1 MIMYDIRWLC
11 DDWGRYL
18 EELDVD
24 LDLMV
29 YFASC
34 GKPSKY
40 GSWGLIEAMD
50 QPREE
55 AYKYQAVQDFDA
67 SGKMGRGEDRVGK
80 VELSIAAIFKSM
92 KETKEW

>member
-1 MIMYDIRWLC
+1 M
-11 DDWGRYL
+11 

-67 SGKMGRGEDRVGK
+67 SGKMGRGVGPGRK
-80 VELSIAAIFKSM
+80 GRAQYCCHFQEYERNKRMVDGPP
-92 KETKEW
+92 